1 MQPVITER
9 KYSINYYDVDYKK
22 RALISSIL
30 NFFSDLALYQSEVL
44 NIGFDYL
51 QENNLMWVISKYNV
65 NIKRHPMYGET
76 ITIKTKPLAFR
87 KFYAFRTFEVLDSN
101 NETIIT
107 ADSLWMLLDSN
118 KRKPVTINE
127 YLTDTYKVANSLKNS
142 IKFDKISDIT
152 TVDCEKKFNVR
163 YSDIDTNQHV
173 NNVKYYS
180 WAIESVPTDIVLSYT
195 LCNVKIFY
203 KKETTY
209 GESIKV
215 LTEINN
221 DNNTIICIHKII
233 DNNGEELTRLQT
245 TWIKEECL

>member
-30 NFFSDLALYQSEVL
+30 NFFSDVALYQSEVL

-51 QENNLMWVISKYNV
+51 QQNNLMWVISKYNI
-65 NIKRHPMYGET
+65 NINRHPMYGET

-101 NETIIT
+101 NESIIT

-127 YLTDTYKVANSLKNS
+127 YLTNTYRVANSLKNS
-142 IKFDKISDIT
+142 IKFDKIPDIT

-180 WAIESVPTDIVLSYT
+180 WAIESVPTDIVLNYT

-209 GESIKV
+209 GEVIKV

-221 DNNTIICIHKII
+221 TDDTIICIHKII

-245 TWIKEECL
+245 TWIKE